1 MEEERARDL
10 AQESQSFIDMVKKAQ
25 SGDKESM
32 EEILNLFNDDI
43 EHLSRFIK
51 LPKEEVTQALK
62 AELIK
67 IINEK
72 L

>member
-1 MEEERARDL
+1 MEKERVRNL
-10 AQESQSFIDMVKKAQ
+10 AQESQPFIQTVKKAQ

-43 EHLSRFIK
+43 EHLSHFIK
-51 LPKEEVTQALK
+51 LPKDEVIQILK
-62 AELIK
+62 IELIK
-67 IINEK
+67 IIHEK

>member
-1 MEEERARDL
+1 MEKERVRDL

-25 SGDKESM
+25 NGDKESM

-51 LPKEEVTQALK
+51 LPKEEAAQMLK